1 MKIKNKSQLIICIL
15 IPLAIGALSALFSGN
30 MSYSGLNKP
39 PLSPPSIVF
48 PVVWTILYILMGIS
62 SYLVCTSDEPDK
74 GKAIRVYAAQLFF
87 NFFWSIIFFRFE
99 NYLLAFIWLLALI
112 ALIVLMIY
120 RFYKI
125 KPLAAY
131 LQVPYLLWCTFAA
144 YLNFMIYYLN

>member
-39 PLSPPSIVF
+39 PLSPPPIVF

>member
-39 PLSPPSIVF
+39 PLSPPPIVF

-62 SYLVCTSDEPDK
+62 SYLVCTSDSPDK
-74 GKAIRVYAAQLFF
+74 RKAIRVYTAQLFF

-131 LQVPYLLWCTFAA
+131 LQVPYLLWCIFAA